1 MTMVAPS
8 MGTVG
13 CQSCRE
19 LHADIKLSVAHI
31 TDRLDRFFLRM
42 EMLVTKQQATASLQD
57 PLPATDTLLREASW
71 LPTALQQ
78 SLLTNNH
85 HSTTCEETLSAQ
97 LANNL
102 SDQQQKNCLVE
113 ASEQVN
119 GGADQIGLLSSAA
132 TPPVQS
138 ETPPILSGSRK
149 RKPTRHAVHKVPQGA
164 DSPSNPQQQQ
174 QQLECVDDKC
184 LVCQAPLAPDEGQL
198 CVACKTSND
207 EREEKEGD
215 RTPEKGLVE
224 PMSNGKATPVQR
236 TATLPT
242 TSASSGLTPDSSTT
256 CSLMAAAGLN
266 SAYLNSLAVA
276 ANLMSASYSSAQPST
291 STQHRDLLAILRQ
304 SQQQLQGAAAASAG
318 SPSSPFHIQQSNI
331 TNASTP
337 NGSYHMSIEEME
349 EEDEI
354 DNPSV
359 SRCSNCRTTKT
370 TAWRRDQTGK
380 LVCNACGLYYRLH
393 RVRFLQFQ
401 FYQD

>member
-31 TDRLDRFFLRM
+31 TDRLD
-42 EMLVTKQQATASLQD
+42 Q
-57 PLPATDTLLREASW
+57 
-71 LPTALQQ
+71 
-78 SLLTNNH
+78 
-85 HSTTCEETLSAQ
+85 
-97 LANNL
+97 
-102 SDQQQKNCLVE
+102 

-164 DSPSNPQQQQ
+164 DSPSNQQQ

-224 PMSNGKATPVQR
+224 PLSNGKATPVQR
-236 TATLPT
+236 TAPLPT
-242 TSASSGLTPDSSTT
+242 TSASSALTPDSSTT

-304 SQQQLQGAAAASAG
+304 SQQQLQGAAASAG

-331 TNASTP
+331 TSASTP

-393 RVRFLQFQ
+393 RTNRPVHMRKDFIQTRFRRRNKDASGVLLPSTANMGADMGLLSLMSASQPFSLGSQ
-401 FYQD
+401 ALHDQRAVADHQ